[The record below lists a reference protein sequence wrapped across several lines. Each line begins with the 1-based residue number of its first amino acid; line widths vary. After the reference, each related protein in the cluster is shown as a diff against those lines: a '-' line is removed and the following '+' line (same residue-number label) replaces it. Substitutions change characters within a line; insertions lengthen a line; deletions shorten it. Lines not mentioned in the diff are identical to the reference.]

1 MIIRLAVIN
10 GRNLVILKSFAKPS
24 LGGELRMNILTRDAS
39 MNILDIIHD
48 TFEPF
53 LDGEKRPLNI
63 LEASNLWF
71 FLAISETTMRNEEI
85 AYNLAQ
91 DQELKDK
98 LNEAKVSV
106 HQPIAKE
113 IRDFLLEEKVALPK
127 ATPIKPKGDYPSI
140 PEGAKLNDEE
150 IAKMMSFNLLLGVNY
165 ASRGL
170 TESIRSDVGLIF
182 FKVIVRKTIFGA
194 SVKKLMDQRGWLHE
208 APIYRP

>member
-1 MIIRLAVIN
+1 MNPQELAILAAVDVIK
-10 GRNLVILKSFAKPS
+10 RQLIF
-24 LGGELRMNILTRDAS
+24 MNIFEV
-39 MNILDIIHD
+39 IHD
-48 TFEPF
+48 AFEPF

-63 LEASNLWF
+63 MEATNLWY

-98 LNEAKVSV
+98 LWDAKVSV

-113 IRDFLLEEKVALPK
+113 IRDFLLAEKVPLPK
-127 ATPIKPKGDYPSI
+127 GTPPKPVGDYQL

-150 IAKMMSFNLLLGVNY
+150 IANLMSFNLVLGIDY
-165 ASRGL
+165 SSRGL
-170 TESIRSDVGLIF
+170 TEAIRADVGLIF

-194 SVKKLMDQRGWLHE
+194 SLKKLMDKRGWLH
-208 APIYRP
+208 APPVYKQ